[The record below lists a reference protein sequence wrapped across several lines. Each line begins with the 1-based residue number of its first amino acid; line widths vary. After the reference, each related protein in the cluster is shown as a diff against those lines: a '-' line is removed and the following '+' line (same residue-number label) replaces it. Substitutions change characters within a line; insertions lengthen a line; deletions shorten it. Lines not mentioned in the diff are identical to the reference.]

1 MDWYNVHMKGENH
14 QSMPG
19 RNTEIED
26 TLPEELKILIDE
38 FEEARRTGE
47 HFDSKA
53 MSLECELRSMEKDG
67 VISKEQAD
75 WVKDEHL
82 YGNFH

>member
-26 TLPEELKILIDE
+26 TLPKELKIRIDD

-47 HFDSKA
+47 HFDLK
-53 MSLECELRSMEKDG
+53 
-67 VISKEQAD
+67 Q
-75 WVKDEHL
+75 
-82 YGNFH
+82 